1 MLNCSLTVQIKGNHA
16 FLWTQADGMVDL
28 NTRLRGAANGL
39 ILASAIAI
47 ADNGSIVA
55 NANTGLVLLKIHQR

>member
-1 MLNCSLTVQIKGNHA
+1 VVGFAVTGKGEKHA

-28 NTRLRGAANGL
+28 NTRLSGAQPGLVLTGAA
-39 ILASAIAI
+39 AI

-55 NANTGLVLLKIHQR
+55 YANTGLVLLKIHQRQ